1 MISRPRWRG
10 NFFFIVR
17 SRVWKLGVDNFG
29 AGSTTVSGDGHT
41 ISVMDSPP
49 QNGYRK
55 CRNTNSFPSISNGLP
70 LRRLWY
76 FRFFHS
82 WRSFFPIWVFHEAQ
96 LNRLVTTVFGLVESN
111 CSSNCYPAFAFK
123 FPLSGW
129 ASVVFRIA
137 QFVGFCLCV
146 GLFKI
151 LDSAP
156 YIFGI
161 GKKFCWFQ
169 SGRTTEWLFGL

>member
-1 MISRPRWRG
+1 MDECCLVKDRVQPRVCRDADADGMWFSQGRSLLIDVSLVDSCKYLAPYD
-10 NFFFIVR
+10 FKATVTRKLFFIVR

-82 WRSFFPIWVFHEAQ
+82 
-96 LNRLVTTVFGLVESN
+96 
-111 CSSNCYPAFAFK
+111 
-123 FPLSGW
+123 
-129 ASVVFRIA
+129 
-137 QFVGFCLCV
+137 
-146 GLFKI
+146 
-151 LDSAP
+151 
-156 YIFGI
+156 
-161 GKKFCWFQ
+161 
-169 SGRTTEWLFGL
+169 